1 MQPITDLSNV
11 RFLFLGSALAKAG
24 PGSGKKIA
32 HQSGFALYG
41 NPPRWRKITPEKPAP
56 KGAPVSKH
64 PEAGG
69 AHIPKQHFSAEQWS
83 QLKLP
88 DTNVNAGSF
97 NKALD
102 KLKEWSDAGNVT
114 AILGAGYGVNTYGKK
129 LVAIANSL
137 LAQYGSQH
145 KVAPGQKA
153 GTHSAVASPAAEHA
167 DDKQAVKEIKA
178 APTVDAALETAKQH
192 MQDDIAEGVGGAAE
206 TKQDKAV
213 VGKLEAAQGEDTQ
226 ALKDKLQM
234 LHDFLKEKPDSP
246 NAAAWEAKIAE
257 IEAKVGPLKSA
268 EPAKAEKPTVDTSGW
283 SQPAQAAYALKQEYA
298 KLDKLNNKAVGAF
311 KIKLRALA
319 KKTPEDDQK
328 ATLLLDGLATKVW
341 GSDYDP
347 KVAGLEFAPAAAQ
360 PSPAADAGPAPA
372 AKGDVF
378 KLDSQYEKMNAG
390 DWTVYNV
397 SGDGDLVYMH
407 KVGAKVPNQKNS
419 ATIPAATLQ
428 AAIDKGTAKKIVA
441 PAAPDLSPA
450 AQPKFQVGQ
459 SVVVSPDLTTKH
471 AGMSGQVV
479 EVIGWDIGAGT
490 THHFK
495 VKLED
500 GSYEPFQPGEL
511 EEPIGPQEGDTKPAA
526 DGGLLVL
533 KDGHW
538 VKQGGDEPAA
548 EAWSALTADQ
558 KATILAAASPLYT
571 TGYTGKPNASAKKLA
586 AAGWGDL
593 TDQIKAKVSP
603 YISMHAHA
611 KQEAAAKPA
620 SVMPEKPVISDPVAD
635 KDQSPLKTIGGITFE
650 AVKSGAVWKVKV
662 AGTDKLIDG
671 IHSDSKGGLWSKL
684 SQHHSSVGADSFASE
699 FGGKTE
705 TPLSPQQLQ
714 NLQSIPWFKLK
725 LPAENTNAKSHNGA
739 VAKIEAM
746 AFAGDKAGLQAFID
760 AKAGAKQT
768 YAKKQHLLAMTAL
781 AALQDDDP
789 AEAEAAPTPV
799 MPTPAALGLD
809 GGAKP
814 ADKAGVDVAGLSRTD
829 KKVLASLVANNDLQ
843 TLADGAANS
852 KNPAYKKAASEMLA
866 KLQAQQPP
874 APTPTSKVKIKV
886 PVYENTTPGHN
897 KFWSVS
903 VSGNVLKTE
912 YGKIG
917 TMGKSTLK
925 KFDSNEAAQAAAS
938 KLISQKK
945 AKGYVHAGTGSH
957 EHEVAADQPVTA
969 PDDGPKNGDTKRGVS
984 GTLVFWDG
992 HWHKVMPMVSDLI
1005 DNLNAAGLQKVVASP
1020 EARPASKGYAAAKLA
1035 QMGESALNTPVD
1047 GGWDLSEN
1055 DPGFSGQ
1062 NMLYGPDGLVVS
1074 VSTEDGAQLFKIGED
1089 SIDTLFHG
1097 ADLDD
1102 LTSMMTSAGYSV
1114 PPEHMLQ
1121 KLDAS
1126 YSAAPAAPQPT
1137 PAASTPTIPAMD
1149 NWTQTGPQKGSN
1161 PGGKFKDPS
1170 GQEWYCK
1177 WPSDTEAV
1185 KSEVLAAKLYA
1196 LAGLSSQD
1204 CMLVTRGGKTAI
1216 ATKWTD
1222 IKKASSATALSKVDG
1237 VYSGFAV
1244 DAWLGNWDVIG
1255 MGLDNLQIGP
1265 DGKAHRVDA
1274 GGSLEYR
1281 AQGAKKEFGHEATEI
1296 DSLLDP
1302 KINPHAAAVFKKI
1315 TQADITASV
1324 AKVASV
1330 SDAQIRAL
1338 VFEFGPGSAA
1348 DKKKLAETL
1357 IARKAYLLA
1366 KYPRAVAKPAKSAL
1380 DPSALPIDPS
1390 LVPKPHD
1397 FQNWNG
1403 QGKGLSSKA
1412 HINQSNEAV
1421 EYVMMGLA
1429 QAGNMTAL
1437 RDFKFHEVNK
1447 ETGVAT
1453 GKMLPVKQ
1461 HPSKHVQQYHQDLLQ
1476 LLDEVANP
1484 PEPLK
1489 VFRETDV
1496 GSLEALNAAFPPK
1509 KFGTTVSK
1517 VASNEKLGFWV
1528 ALGAVAGVAKFA
1540 PKATSHYSAAAKAA
1554 AKAKFAAA
1562 GKLAKH
1568 FIHSVQASGSYND
1581 LFRDGKTHD
1590 KSGHDL
1596 KDVAKAALEHATEMP
1611 EGTTIYRWQKMTPQ
1625 MLQHVMSAKD
1635 GTVFQATGPMCTSY
1649 DPVATKGFGQHRVVI
1664 RYAKGAK
1671 AVESFASGGFA
1682 GEKEVTT
1689 LPNARFVILSRK
1701 MVPDVEHGKPN
1712 STRMELE
1719 ILMLP
1724 PDLGL

>member
-11 RFLFLGSALAKAG
+11 RFLFLGPALAKAG

-129 LVAIANSL
+129 LAAIANSL
-137 LAQYGSQH
+137 LAQYGSSH
-145 KVAPGQKA
+145 TVTPGQKP

-372 AKGDVF
+372 AKGDTF

-441 PAAPDLSPA
+441 PAPTALGIPQPA
-450 AQPKFQVGQ
+450 AAPTSSKKATIGGIGFVAVKKPNPNNPKLSHWIPMVEATGQ
-459 SVVVSPDLTTKH
+459 EIDLPYTSIK
-471 AGMSGQVV
+471 GM
-479 EVIGWDIGAGT
+479 WDGLEHVAKIRGDKFAASMGIKESAAPAGT
-490 THHFK
+490 VGSKGEKFAH
-495 VKLED
+495 D
-500 GSYEPFQPGEL
+500 GSGTLWHDTAKPADS
-511 EEPIGPQEGDTKPAA
+511 GPKEGDTKPAA

-538 VKQGGDEPAA
+538 VKQGGDEPPVMFPPGSWWNEVVEGAFNAHKKGDIDALADFEA
-548 EAWSALTADQ
+548 EAQASSSEPGKVALAYIHKLQGKVAPEASSPALSADQ
-558 KATILAAASPLYT
+558 L
-571 TGYTGKPNASAKKLA
+571 GK
-586 AAGWGDL
+586 
-593 TDQIKAKVSP
+593 
-603 YISMHAHA
+603 
-611 KQEAAAKPA
+611 
-620 SVMPEKPVISDPVAD
+620 
-635 KDQSPLKTIGGITFE
+635 
-650 AVKSGAVWKVKV
+650 
-662 AGTDKLIDG
+662 
-671 IHSDSKGGLWSKL
+671 
-684 SQHHSSVGADSFASE
+684 
-699 FGGKTE
+699 
-705 TPLSPQQLQ
+705 
-714 NLQSIPWFKLK
+714 LQSIPWFKQK
-725 LPAENTNAKSHNGA
+725 LPDANTNAKSHNGA

-768 YAKKQHLLAMTAL
+768 YTKKQHLLAMTAL

-789 AEAEAAPTPV
+789 AEADAAPI
-799 MPTPAALGLD
+799 A
-809 GGAKP
+809 
-814 ADKAGVDVAGLSRTD
+814 
-829 KKVLASLVANNDLQ
+829 
-843 TLADGAANS
+843 
-852 KNPAYKKAASEMLA
+852 A
-866 KLQAQQPP
+866 KLTPYQKKLMKIDAEQVQAQQPP

-945 AKGYVHAGTGSH
+945 AKGYVHAGIGSH

-969 PDDGPKNGDTKRGVS
+969 PDDGPKNGDTKQGVS

-992 HWHKVMPMVSDLI
+992 HWHKVMPMVSELI
-1005 DNLNAAGLQKVVASP
+1005 DNLDEAGLHKVIASP
-1020 EARPASKGYAAAKLA
+1020 VARRAAKGYAAAKLA

-1062 NMLYGPDGLVVS
+1062 NTLYGPDGLVVS
-1074 VSTEDGAQLFKIGED
+1074 VSTEDGAQLLKIGED

-1149 NWTQTGPQKGSN
+1149 NWPQTGPQAGSN
-1161 PGGKFKDPS
+1161 DGGKFKDES

-1177 WPSDTEAV
+1177 FPADEDMA
-1185 KSEVLAAKLYA
+1185 KSEMLAAKLYA
-1196 LAGLSSQD
+1196 MVGLSSQD
-1204 CMLVTRGGKTAI
+1204 AKLVTKGGKIGI
-1216 ATKWTD
+1216 ASKWVD
-1222 IKKASSATALSKVDG
+1222 VKKASSATALSKVDG

-1281 AQGAKKEFGHEATEI
+1281 AQGAKKEFGHEVTEI
-1296 DSLLDP
+1296 NSLLDP
-1302 KINPHAAAVFKKI
+1302 KTNPHAAAVFKKI

-1330 SDAQIRAL
+1330 SDARIRAL

-1366 KYPRAVAKPAKSAL
+1366 KYPKAVAKPAKKAL
-1380 DPSALPIDPS
+1380 NPSALPIDPS
-1390 LVPKPHD
+1390 RVPKPHD

-1421 EYVMMGLA
+1421 EYMMMGLA

-1528 ALGAVAGVAKFA
+1528 ALGAVAGAAKFA

-1590 KSGHDL
+1590 NSGHDL

-1649 DPVATKGFGQHRVVI
+1649 DPAATKGFGQHRVVI